1 MTAGMAPGPH
11 EPRLA
16 VALLGGGRIGRIHA
30 GNAAAHPALSLKYV
44 IDPAGDVAAALA
56 ARYGA
61 RVATLAG
68 ALEDP
73 AVAGVIVA
81 SPTDQHLT
89 HCLQAAAAGK
99 AIFCEKPVDLSVE
112 RARSAAGVLGQARLF
127 LGFNRRFDPSFRALR
142 QKLQAGAI
150 GSLETLHVISH
161 DPAPPP
167 VSYIKVSGGL
177 FKDMTIHDFD
187 IARWLLAEPVV
198 EVYAMAACLV
208 DPAIGAADDVDTA
221 KVLLRTATGRMALIS
236 NSRRSGYG
244 YDQRIEAFG
253 SAGSV
258 RVDNLTA
265 TAVALWREQG
275 AEQAPFQNFFLERYA
290 EAYRLE
296 MDHFA
301 AVLRGEAPAVGF
313 ADGIR
318 ALELAEAAGRSHATG
333 RPVALSGGA

>member
-1 MTAGMAPGPH
+1 MSARQETRA
-11 EPRLA
+11 A
-16 VALLGGGRIGRIHA
+16 VAVIGGGRIGKIHA
-30 GNAAAHPALSLKYV
+30 ANAAAHSALSLKYV
-44 IDPAGDVAAALA
+44 IDPVGDVAAKLA

-61 RVATLAG
+61 AAATLES
-68 ALEDP
+68 ALADP

-81 SPTDQHLT
+81 SPTDQHLA
-89 HCLQAAAAGK
+89 HCQQAAAAGK
-99 AIFCEKPVDLSVE
+99 AIFCEKPLDLSAE
-112 RARSAAGVLGQARLF
+112 RARAAAATLGRARLF
-127 LGFNRRFDPSFRALR
+127 LGFNRRFDPNFRALR
-142 QKLQAGAI
+142 QKLQAGTI
-150 GSLETLHVISH
+150 GSLETLHIISH

-187 IARWLLAEPVV
+187 VARWLLAEPVV

-208 DPAIGAADDVDTA
+208 DPAIGAADDIDTA
-221 KVLLRTATGRMALIS
+221 KVLLRTASGRIALIS

-253 SAGSV
+253 SGGSV
-258 RVDNLTA
+258 RVDNMTA
-265 TAVALWREQG
+265 TTVSVWAEEG
-275 AEQAPFQNFFLERYA
+275 ANGAPFQNFFLERYA

-301 AVLRGEAPAVGF
+301 AVLRGEEPAVGF
-313 ADGIR
+313 ADGVH
-318 ALELAEAAGRSHATG
+318 ALELAEAAGRSYATG

>member
-1 MTAGMAPGPH
+1 
-11 EPRLA
+11 
-16 VALLGGGRIGRIHA
+16 VALIGGGRIGKIHA
-30 GNAAAHPALSLKYV
+30 ANAAAHPALSLKYV
-44 IDPAGDVAAALA
+44 IDPMGDAATTLA

-61 RVATLAG
+61 TATTLESALA
-68 ALEDP
+68 DP

-81 SPTDQHLT
+81 SPTDQHLA
-89 HCLQAAAAGK
+89 HCQQAAAAGK
-99 AIFCEKPVDLSVE
+99 AIFCEKPVDLSAE
-112 RARSAAGVLGQARLF
+112 RARSASATLGRARLF
-127 LGFNRRFDPSFRALR
+127 LGFNRRFDPSFRTLR
-142 QKLQAGAI
+142 QKLQAGTI
-150 GSLETLHVISH
+150 GSLETLHIISH

-187 IARWLLAEPVV
+187 IARWLLAEPIV

-208 DPAIGAADDVDTA
+208 DPAIGAADDIDTA
-221 KVLLRTATGRMALIS
+221 KVLLRTAAGRIAVIS

-258 RVDNLTA
+258 RVDNLTTSTVSVWA
-265 TAVALWREQG
+265 EEG
-275 AEQAPFQNFFLERYA
+275 ASRAPFQNFFLERYA

-301 AVLRGEAPAVGF
+301 AVLRGEEPAVGF
-313 ADGIR
+313 ADGVH
-318 ALELAEAAGRSHATG
+318 ALELAEAAGRSCSTG
-333 RPVALSGGA
+333 RPVALSGA

>member
-1 MTAGMAPGPH
+1 MASTSST
-11 EPRLA
+11 RAA
-16 VALLGGGRIGRIHA
+16 VALIGGGRIGKIHA
-30 GNAAAHPALSLKYV
+30 GNAAAHPALALKYV
-44 IDPAGDVAAALA
+44 IDPFGDAAAALA
-56 ARYGA
+56 AQYGA
-61 RVATLAG
+61 AATTLERALA
-68 ALEDP
+68 DS

-81 SPTDQHLT
+81 SPTDQHLA

-112 RARSAAGVLGQARLF
+112 RARSAAGALAKARLF

-150 GSLETLHVISH
+150 GSLETLHIISH

-187 IARWLLAEPVV
+187 VARWLLAEPIV

-208 DPAIGAADDVDTA
+208 DSAIGAADDIDTA
-221 KVLLRTATGRMALIS
+221 KVLLRTASGRMAFIS

-253 SAGSV
+253 SGGSV

-265 TAVALWREQG
+265 TTVAVWSEEGTTR
-275 AEQAPFQNFFLERYA
+275 APFQNFFLERYA
-290 EAYRLE
+290 EAYRAE

-301 AVLRGEAPAVGF
+301 AVLQGEEPAVRF
-313 ADGIR
+313 TDGIH
-318 ALELAEAAGRSHATG
+318 ALDLAEAAARSHATG

>member
-1 MTAGMAPGPH
+1 MASRP
-11 EPRLA
+11 ETRAA
-16 VALLGGGRIGRIHA
+16 VALIGGGRIGKIHA
-30 GNAAAHPALSLKYV
+30 ANAAAHPALSLKYV
-44 IDPAGDVAAALA
+44 IDPIGDAAAMLA

-61 RVATLAG
+61 MPTTLES
-68 ALEDP
+68 ALADP

-81 SPTDQHLT
+81 SPTDQHLA
-89 HCLQAAAAGK
+89 HCQQAAAAGK
-99 AIFCEKPVDLSVE
+99 AIFCEKPIDLSVE
-112 RARSAAGVLGQARLF
+112 RARAAALGRARLF

-142 QKLQAGAI
+142 QQLQAGTI
-150 GSLETLHVISH
+150 GSLETLHIISH

-187 IARWLLAEPVV
+187 VARWLLAEPIV

-208 DPAIGAADDVDTA
+208 DPAIGAADDIDTA
-221 KVLLRTATGRMALIS
+221 KVLLRTASGRIALIS

-253 SAGSV
+253 SGGSV
-258 RVDNLTA
+258 RVDNLT
-265 TAVALWREQG
+265 TTTVSVWDEEG
-275 AEQAPFQNFFLERYA
+275 ASRAPFQNFFLERYA

-301 AVLRGEAPAVGF
+301 AVLRGEEPAVGF
-313 ADGIR
+313 ADGVH

>member
-1 MTAGMAPGPH
+1 MSRPLGDPT
-11 EPRLA
+11 RRA
-16 VALLGGGRIGRIHA
+16 VALLGGGRIGKIHA
-30 GNAAAHPALSLKYV
+30 ANAAAHPGLALKYV
-44 IDPAGDVAAALA
+44 VDPFADAAAALA

-61 RVATLAG
+61 AATTLESALA
-68 ALEDP
+68 DDSI
-73 AVAGVIVA
+73 AGVIVA
-81 SPTDQHLT
+81 SPTDQHLA

-99 AIFCEKPVDLSVE
+99 AIFCEKPVDLSLD
-112 RARSAAGVLGQARLF
+112 RARSAAGALAKARLF

-150 GSLETLHVISH
+150 GSLETLHIVSH

-187 IARWLLAEPVV
+187 VARWLLAEPVV
-198 EVYAMAACLV
+198 EVYAMGACLV
-208 DPAIGAADDVDTA
+208 DPAIGAADDIDTA
-221 KVLLRTATGRMALIS
+221 KVLLRTASGRMALIS

-253 SAGSV
+253 SGGSV
-258 RVDNLTA
+258 RVDNFTTNTVAVWDEEGA
-265 TAVALWREQG
+265 TR
-275 AEQAPFQNFFLERYA
+275 APFQNFFLERYA

-301 AVLRGEAPAVGF
+301 AVLRGEEPAVGF
-313 ADGIR
+313 TDGVR
-318 ALELAEAAGRSHATG
+318 ALELAEAAGRSHTTG

>member
-1 MTAGMAPGPH
+1 MSRPPGDAG
-11 EPRLA
+11 RSA
-16 VALLGGGRIGRIHA
+16 VALVGGGRIGRIHA
-30 GNAAAHPALSLKYV
+30 ANAAVHPALSLKYV
-44 IDPAGDVAAALA
+44 IDPIGEAAAVLA

-61 RVATLAG
+61 TATTLEAALA
-68 ALEDP
+68 DP
-73 AVAGVIVA
+73 GIAGVIVA
-81 SPTDQHLT
+81 SPTDQHLA

-112 RARSAAGVLGQARLF
+112 RARSAAGALTQARLF

-142 QKLQAGAI
+142 QKLQAGEI
-150 GSLETLHVISH
+150 GNLETLHIISH

-187 IARWLLAEPVV
+187 MARWLLAEPIV

-208 DPAIGAADDVDTA
+208 DPAIGAADDIDTA
-221 KVLLRTATGRMALIS
+221 KVLLRTASGRIALIS

-253 SAGSV
+253 SEGSV
-258 RVDNLTA
+258 RADNLTTTTVAVWGEEGA
-265 TAVALWREQG
+265 TR
-275 AEQAPFQNFFLERYA
+275 APFQNFFLERYA

-301 AVLRGEAPAVGF
+301 AMLRGEEPAVGF
-313 ADGIR
+313 ADGVW
-318 ALELAEAAGRSHATG
+318 ALELAEAAARSHLTT

>member
-1 MTAGMAPGPH
+1 MSMPSKH
-11 EPRLA
+11 ENRPA
-16 VALLGGGRIGRIHA
+16 VALIGGGRIGKIHA
-30 GNAAAHPALSLKYV
+30 ANAAAHPALSLKYV
-44 IDPAGDVAAALA
+44 VDPLGDAAAALA

-61 RVATLAG
+61 TATTLESALADT
-68 ALEDP
+68 AI
-73 AVAGVIVA
+73 AGVIVA
-81 SPTDQHLT
+81 SPTDQHLA

-112 RARSAAGVLGQARLF
+112 RARSAAGALAKARLF

-150 GSLETLHVISH
+150 GSLETLHIISH

-187 IARWLLAEPVV
+187 VARWLLAEPVV

-208 DPAIGAADDVDTA
+208 DPAIGAADDIDTA
-221 KVLLRTATGRMALIS
+221 KVLLRTASGRMALIS

-253 SAGSV
+253 SEGCV
-258 RVDNLTA
+258 RVDNLTTTTVAIWGEEGA
-265 TAVALWREQG
+265 TR
-275 AEQAPFQNFFLERYA
+275 APFQNFFLERYA
-290 EAYRLE
+290 EAYRSE

-301 AVLRGEAPAVGF
+301 AVLRGEEPAVGF
-313 ADGIR
+313 ADGVR
-318 ALELAEAAGRSHATG
+318 ALELAEAAARSHTTG

>member
-1 MTAGMAPGPH
+1 MSGPASDSGR
-11 EPRLA
+11 PA
-16 VALLGGGRIGRIHA
+16 VALIGGGRIGRIHA

-44 IDPAGDVAAALA
+44 IDPFGAAAAQLA
-56 ARYGA
+56 SRYGA
-61 RVATLAG
+61 SATTLERALA
-68 ALEDP
+68 DP

-81 SPTDQHLT
+81 SPTDQHLA

-112 RARSAAGVLGQARLF
+112 RARSAAGALAGARLF

-142 QKLQAGAI
+142 EKLQAGVI
-150 GSLETLHVISH
+150 GSLETLHIISH

-187 IARWLLAEPVV
+187 VARWLLAEPVV

-208 DPAIGAADDVDTA
+208 DPAIGAADDIDTA
-221 KVLLRTATGRMALIS
+221 KVLLRTASGRMALIS

-253 SAGSV
+253 SGGSV

-265 TAVALWREQG
+265 TTVAVWGEEG
-275 AEQAPFQNFFLERYA
+275 ATRAPFQNFFLERYA

-301 AVLRGEAPAVGF
+301 AVLSGEEPSIRF
-313 ADGIR
+313 TDGVQ

>member
-1 MTAGMAPGPH
+1 MSRQPSGSTRA
-11 EPRLA
+11 A
-16 VALLGGGRIGRIHA
+16 VALIGGGRIGKIHA
-30 GNAAAHPALSLKYV
+30 ANAAAHPALSLKYV
-44 IDPAGDVAAALA
+44 VDPIGDAAAMLA

-61 RVATLAG
+61 SVTTLESVLADPVVAATL
-68 ALEDP
+68 
-73 AVAGVIVA
+73 
-81 SPTDQHLT
+81 
-89 HCLQAAAAGK
+89 GK
-99 AIFCEKPVDLSVE
+99 
-112 RARSAAGVLGQARLF
+112 ARLF

-150 GSLETLHVISH
+150 GSLETLHIISH

-187 IARWLLAEPVV
+187 VARWLLAEPVV

-221 KVLLRTATGRMALIS
+221 KVLLRTASGRIALIS
-236 NSRRSGYG
+236 NTRRSGYG

-253 SAGSV
+253 SEGSV
-258 RVDNLTA
+258 RVDNLTTTTVAVWGEEGA
-265 TAVALWREQG
+265 TR
-275 AEQAPFQNFFLERYA
+275 APFQNFFLERYA
-290 EAYRLE
+290 EAYRSE

-301 AVLRGEAPAVGF
+301 AVLRGEEPSVGF
-313 ADGIR
+313 ADGVR
-318 ALELAEAAGRSHATG
+318 ALELAEAAGRSYATG